1 MQYLEE
7 HAMPQR
13 NAGQPA
19 LLKLAAGKV
28 TGVPT
33 AKMTS
38 GQQMLDKM
46 GIRHRIAFPFSPKK
60 AVAALHFLAD
70 AMSSPQ
76 RIEHPL
82 LRFKG
87 VMAALWIADVRLFQT
102 LGRPVTGTRWQAYPQ
117 GPVPRDVFSL
127 LSGDPL
133 WLAELPEADYAMPF
147 ELAGD
152 CITRNLRVRFRYDP
166 EKFLSEPERAALK
179 KAVGTAKRLKRSK
192 REAALLGEAFQLTP
206 LYDDIP
212 WELLLPPKMR
222 TTEIINGLISTSRS
236 AVS

>member
-1 MQYLEE
+1 
-7 HAMPQR
+7 MPQH
-13 NAGQPA
+13 NARHPA
-19 LLKLAAGKV
+19 IQKATAGKI
-28 TGVPT
+28 TEGPA
-33 AKMTS
+33 AKLTS
-38 GQQMLDKM
+38 SQQMLDEM

-76 RIEHPL
+76 RVEHPL

-87 VMAALWIADVRLFQT
+87 VMAALWIADVRHFQAH
-102 LGRPVTGTRWQAYPQ
+102 GRPVTGTRWQAYPQ
-117 GPVPRDVFSL
+117 GPVPHDVFSL
-127 LSGDPL
+127 LRGDPL

-166 EKFLSEPERAALK
+166 AKFLSEAERAALK
-179 KAVGTAKRLKRSK
+179 KAVGTAKRLKLSK
-192 REAALLGEAFQLTP
+192 REAALRGEAFQLTP

-212 WELLLPPKMR
+212 WELLLPPRMR
-222 TTEIINGLISTSRS
+222 TTDIINGLISTSRS